1 MIKDI
6 KDTERKGYLKA
17 ILKNEYPSFI
27 SNDFSDKVMSKIYAQ
42 KQQSPIK
49 SYMLRIASAFIFGIF
64 TLFVVDSILTEDI
77 KYTKTTINDQESIAP
92 SQNVSTQ
99 IEECKNING
108 NDLSSDIIECK

>member
-6 KDTERKGYLKA
+6 KYTEKKGYLKA

-27 SNDFSDKVMSKIYAQ
+27 SKDFSEKVMLKIYAQ

-64 TLFVVDSILTEDI
+64 TLFVVDNILTEDI
-77 KYTKTTINDQESIAP
+77 KYTKTTINDHESIAP

-99 IEECKNING
+99 IEECKNISD